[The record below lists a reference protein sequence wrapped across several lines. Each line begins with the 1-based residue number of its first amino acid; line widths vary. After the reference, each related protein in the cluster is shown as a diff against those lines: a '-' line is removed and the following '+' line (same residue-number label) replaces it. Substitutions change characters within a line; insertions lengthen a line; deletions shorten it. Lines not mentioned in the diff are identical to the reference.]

1 MISWMRSMRLR
12 NSSRSSRFA
21 WIGIFAVVSLVFF
34 SMVPF
39 FAQAEEGDATM
50 PPMGPPAQMK
60 DIAFMQGE
68 WTVDMQVKMDP
79 SADWE
84 SYTGEASVVPS
95 LDGCIQRMDFTSQ
108 IMGMPFKGVGFDT
121 FNRETGQYES
131 FWIDTMSAHMSKMSG
146 NFKDG
151 KLMQSGED
159 MMMGQPQLTKS
170 WIEKRSNDEV
180 YMEMSVSTD
189 QGKTWM
195 TNMKMTYRRKS

>member
-1 MISWMRSMRLR
+1 MWM
-12 NSSRSSRFA
+12 
-21 WIGIFAVVSLVFF
+21 GIFAVVSLVFC

-39 FAQAEEGDATM
+39 LFAAHAEEGDATM

-84 SYTGEASVVPS
+84 PYTGKASIVPS
-95 LDGCIQRMDFTSQ
+95 LDGCLQRMDFSSEF
-108 IMGMPFKGVGFDT
+108 MGMPFKGVGFDT

-131 FWIDTMSAHMSKMSG
+131 YWIDTMSAHMSKMAG
-146 NFKDG
+146 TFQDG
-151 KLMQSGED
+151 KLTMAGED
-159 MMMGQPQLTKS
+159 MMMGQPQLTKA
-170 WIEKRSNDEV
+170 WCEKKSDDEF
-180 YMEMSVSTD
+180 YWEMSVSTD